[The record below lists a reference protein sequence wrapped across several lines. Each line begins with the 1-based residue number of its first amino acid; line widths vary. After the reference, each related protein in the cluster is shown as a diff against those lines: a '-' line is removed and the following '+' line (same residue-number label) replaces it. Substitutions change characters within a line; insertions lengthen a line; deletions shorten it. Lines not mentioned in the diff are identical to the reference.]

1 MNYVVFDLE
10 WNQCPF
16 GKERE
21 NDKLPFEIVE
31 IGAVKIGSQGERL
44 GEFQRIVRPMVYKK
58 LHFRT
63 KEVIH
68 IDAKT
73 LESGQP
79 FYVVVKEFLEWC
91 GENCVFCT
99 WGTTDLVE
107 LQRNMK
113 YYGLLKMLPG
123 PIRFYDVQ
131 KLFSLAYEDGKT
143 RKSLEYGSNFLK
155 LEQQRDFHRALSDA
169 WYTAEIF
176 KGLLDK
182 DVMQYY
188 SIDCYQNPKVKEEQ
202 VYAVFDNYSKLIFRE
217 FESKEDAMRDRE
229 ISAARC
235 FLCDKNVRKK
245 VKWFALSPKNHCCL
259 AYCGKHGY
267 LKGKI
272 RMKRTEEGKFYVVK
286 TMKLIDQ
293 EEAEE
298 IKARREELKKK
309 RREKR
314 RQAKKNAGA
323 AEK

>member
-31 IGAVKIGSQGERL
+31 IGAVKVGSQGERL
-44 GEFQRIVRPMVYKK
+44 GEFQRIVRPVVYNK

-73 LESGQP
+73 LEGGQP
-79 FYVVVKEFLEWC
+79 FYVAVKEFLEWC
-91 GENCVFCT
+91 GEDCMFCT

-131 KLFSLAYEDGKT
+131 KLFSLAYEDGKS
-143 RKSLEYGSNFLK
+143 RKSLEYASSFLQ

-176 KGLLDK
+176 RGMFDK
-182 DVMQYY
+182 YVLQYY
-188 SIDCYQNPKVKEEQ
+188 SIDCYQNPKTKEEQ
-202 VYAVFDNYSKLIFRE
+202 VYAVFDNYAKLISRE
-217 FESKEDAMRDRE
+217 FDSKEEAMKDRE

-235 FLCDKNVRKK
+235 FLCEKNVRKK
-245 VKWFALSPKNHCCL
+245 VKWFSLSPKNHCCL

-272 RMKRTEEGKFYVVK
+272 RMKRTDEGKFYVVK
-286 TMKLIDQ
+286 TMKLID
-293 EEAEE
+293 EAEAEE
-298 IKARREELKKK
+298 IRSRREELKKR

-314 RQAKKNAGA
+314 RQAKKTPGA
-323 AEK
+323 TER